1 MFLERCRCEHQLC
14 GFAIQSQLFWDSLNW
29 LAGCPTDIST
39 GCVLKCFGWWY
50 LRKSGLN
57 SIFFIFIILWA
68 ARCTYII
75 YANSWITPPRAFFFL
90 HTTEMKILPFATF
103 ALIDKLLAIGRL
115 DGHSWLAGLQEGDE
129 RMPGEHWHRPRLHIG
144 PHCGNMRGGRESET
158 KREREREKS
167 ETPSSRSIW
176 VSQTAN
182 RR

>member
-1 MFLERCRCEHQLC
+1 MFLERRRCEHQLC
-14 GFAIQSQLFWDSLNW
+14 GFAIQSQLFWESLNW

-75 YANSWITPPRAFFFL
+75 YANSWITPPRAFFSCTQPRWKFFL
-90 HTTEMKILPFATF
+90 SLPLLWLTSCWPSVGWTATPDWLGSKKGTSECQGNTGTDRGSTLVHTVGTW
-103 ALIDKLLAIGRL
+103 G
-115 DGHSWLAGLQEGDE
+115 EGE
-129 RMPGEHWHRPRLHIG
+129 RVRR
-144 PHCGNMRGGRESET
+144 
-158 KREREREKS
+158 REREREKS